1 MPFLA
6 RLIRKRTTVE
16 PIPNTLGQCPD
27 VPQLVKITT
36 GARLVDVHP
45 NTIRN
50 AISRGDLKAVRYGAR
65 AIRIDVADLLAL
77 FTPYV
82 GGEYGVWQSVGV
94 R

>member
-1 MPFLA
+1 MT
-6 RLIRKRTTVE
+6 I
-16 PIPNTLGQCPD
+16 PISKPLGQCPD
-27 VPQLVKITT
+27 GYQLVKITT

-45 NTIRN
+45 NTVRN
-50 AISRGDLKAVRYGAR
+50 AIYRGDLKAYRYGAR

>member
-1 MPFLA
+1 MDLSISKPPAESPGL
-6 RLIRKRTTVE
+6 
-16 PIPNTLGQCPD
+16 
-27 VPQLVKITT
+27 PQLVKPRTAAKI
-36 GARLVDVHP
+36 ADVHL
-45 NTIRN
+45 NTIYN
-50 AISRGDLKAVRYGAR
+50 AIYRGDLPAYRYGAR

>member
-1 MPFLA
+1 M
-6 RLIRKRTTVE
+6 E
-16 PIPNTLGQCPD
+16 PIPNPPAESPGK
-27 VPQLVKITT
+27 PQLVKITT

-45 NTIRN
+45 NTLRN
-50 AISRGDLKAVRYGAR
+50 AIARGDLKAVRYGAR

>member
-1 MPFLA
+1 MS
-6 RLIRKRTTVE
+6 
-16 PIPNTLGQCPD
+16 IPVSKPPAESPGL
-27 VPQLVKITT
+27 PQLVKPRTAALI
-36 GARLVDVHP
+36 VDVHQ
-45 NTIRN
+45 NTIYN
-50 AISRGDLKAVRYGAR
+50 AIYRGDLKAYRYGAR

>member
-1 MPFLA
+1 M
-6 RLIRKRTTVE
+6 
-16 PIPNTLGQCPD
+16 
-27 VPQLVKITT
+27 VKPRT
-36 GARLVDVHP
+36 GAQMVDVHV
-45 NTIRN
+45 NTIYN
-50 AISRGDLKAVRYGAR
+50 AIYRGDLKAYRYGAR

>member
-1 MPFLA
+1 
-6 RLIRKRTTVE
+6 VE
-16 PIPNTLGQCPD
+16 PIPKPLGQCPD
-27 VPQLVKITT
+27 GPQLVKIAT

-45 NTIRN
+45 NTLRN
-50 AISRGDLKAVRYGAR
+50 AIARGDLKAVRYGAR

>member
-1 MPFLA
+1 MT
-6 RLIRKRTTVE
+6 I
-16 PIPNTLGQCPD
+16 PISKPLGQCPD
-27 VPQLVKITT
+27 GPPQVEPQTGPQLVKPRTA
-36 GARLVDVHP
+36 ARIADVHL
-45 NTIRN
+45 NTIYN
-50 AISRGDLKAVRYGAR
+50 AIYRGDLKAYRYGAR

>member
-1 MPFLA
+1 MS
-6 RLIRKRTTVE
+6 
-16 PIPNTLGQCPD
+16 IPVSKPPAESPGL
-27 VPQLVKITT
+27 PQLVKPRIAAQIV
-36 GARLVDVHP
+36 GVHQ
-45 NTIRN
+45 NTIYN
-50 AISRGDLKAVRYGAR
+50 AITRGHLKAYRYGAR

>member
-1 MPFLA
+1 MELSISKPPAGSPGL
-6 RLIRKRTTVE
+6 
-16 PIPNTLGQCPD
+16 
-27 VPQLVKITT
+27 PQLVMPRTAALI
-36 GARLVDVHP
+36 VDCHL
-45 NTIRN
+45 NTIYN
-50 AISRGDLKAVRYGAR
+50 AIYRGDLKAYRYGAR